1 MKKLLIQVAICL
13 IASTCFSAS
22 ISDVRGSI
30 YWPHHGDRV
39 KKTHYEYVS
48 LPIDT
53 AVWDFSHASGA
64 GKSHEMHWMNLGDTL
79 LVCLELGTQSI
90 YQLQGDS
97 LFWNGYENALFGVH
111 DSIAPVGALTAL
123 ITCSNISTPLYFH
136 GSYSDNHA
144 VDMAGHHDVRLVR
157 TGTLILPNDT
167 LDNILCVRAVKDCH
181 IRLSRYLDDNPIN
194 EDLDSLIHEVE
205 TIDRWYSPYHRYP
218 IAENIKRC
226 YYSGSELLK
235 ENAMTYMCCP
245 DEQEYALG
253 RLTDPE
259 IQMRTAPSKSSN
271 TNQGALGTDRS
282 LADRVTIM
290 HKGETIEV
298 TVNGTEGCS
307 VIVSLLLCDINGRVW
322 RSHNGNIHDGYW
334 RCETSTASLSPGYY
348 LLHIMNGNEKHV
360 ERIRINR

>member
-13 IASTCFSAS
+13 IASACFSAT

-39 KKTHYEYVS
+39 KKTHYEYVL

-53 AVWDFSHASGA
+53 AVWDFSRANEV
-64 GKSHEMHWMNLGDTL
+64 GKRHEMRWLNLGDTL

-136 GSYSDNHA
+136 GRYSDNHA
-144 VDMAGHHDVRLVR
+144 VDMVGHHDVRLGR

-167 LDNILCVRAVKDCH
+167 LDNILCVRIVKDCL
-181 IRLSRYLDDNPIN
+181 IRLSRHLDDNPIN

-205 TIDRWYSPYHRYP
+205 TTDRWYSPYHRYP
-218 IAENIKRC
+218 IVENIKRC

-235 ENAMTYMCCP
+235 ENAMTYMCSP

-253 RLTDPE
+253 RLADPE
-259 IQMRTAPSKSSN
+259 ILMRNAPSKSGNPHQS
-271 TNQGALGTDRS
+271 ALGTDCS

-290 HKGETIEV
+290 QNGETIDV
-298 TVNGTEGCS
+298 SVNGTEGCS
-307 VIVSLLLCDINGRVW
+307 DIVSMVLCDINGRVW
-322 RSHNGNIHDGYW
+322 SSHNGNIRNGYW
-334 RCETSTASLSPGYY
+334 QCEINTASLSPGYY
-348 LLHIMNGNEKHV
+348 LVHVMNGEERIV
-360 ERIRINR
+360 ERIRIK